1 MAIKRGSKV
10 ESSFGAASMTD
21 LMFLLLIFL
30 MVATTLINTNALKIL
45 LPQSSNQV
53 SDKPTTTISVTEDLQ
68 YFVDKQPM
76 PFENIEGVLKA
87 KFNGVEKPIIML
99 NMDKR
104 VSVEE
109 FAKVMNIAKRNN
121 YALLMMTQP

>member
-1 MAIKRGSKV
+1 MAIKRSAKV
-10 ESSFGAASMTD
+10 ETSFGSASMTD

-30 MVATTLINTNALKIL
+30 MVATTLINTNALKIM

-53 SDKPTTTISVTEDLQ
+53 SDKPTTTISVTDDLR
-68 YFVDKQPM
+68 YYVDKQEM
-76 PFENIEGVLKA
+76 PFDNIEGFLKG
-87 KFNGVEKPIIML
+87 KFQDVEKPIIML

-109 FAKVMNIAKRNN
+109 FVRIMNIAKRNN
-121 YALLMMTQP
+121 YTLLLMTQP

>member
-10 ESSFGAASMTD
+10 ETSFGSASMTD

-30 MVATTLINTNALKIL
+30 MVATTLINSNALKIL
-45 LPQSSNQV
+45 LPKGSNHV
-53 SDKPTTTISVTEDLQ
+53 SDKPTTTLSVTEDLR
-68 YFVDKQPM
+68 YFLNDNQIQFSQLENQLRAIFKDDDKP
-76 PFENIEGVLKA
+76 V
-87 KFNGVEKPIIML
+87 IML

-109 FAKVMNIAKRNN
+109 FAKVMNIAKDNN
-121 YALLMMTQP
+121 FSLFLMTEP